1 MDIEQCAILIKR
13 MGEHF
18 PFWYRALSA
27 QSIVSMAE
35 DWSMIL
41 GDLEPRIV
49 AAAIA
54 QLLAEPRDFPPM
66 VGHINVKAR
75 ELAARARGDAPE
87 MDAGEAWRRVCQAV
101 TGFGNGAAW
110 DAERRAALPAAAV
123 RAAEDFGLMRI
134 RTRLD
139 ENAGTDFAQYRDIY
153 NALAQRERSQR
164 ATPPAVRQLMQDLA
178 KQLSAERDRK
188 QLPGGE

>member
-110 DAERRAALPAAAV
+110 DAERRAALPPAAV

-134 RTRLD
+134 RMRLE
-139 ENAGTDFAQYRDIY
+139 ENAGTDFAQFRGIYEAHARRD
-153 NALAQRERSQR
+153 AQQR
-164 ATPPAVRQLMQDLA
+164 NTPPAVTAAIESVAARLKLGA
-178 KQLSAERDRK
+178 PRK
-188 QLPGGE
+188 ESTN